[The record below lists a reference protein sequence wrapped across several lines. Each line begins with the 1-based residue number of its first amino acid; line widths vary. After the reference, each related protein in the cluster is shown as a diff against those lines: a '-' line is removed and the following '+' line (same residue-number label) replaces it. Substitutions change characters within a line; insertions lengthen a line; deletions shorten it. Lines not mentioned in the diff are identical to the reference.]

1 LTNIIDIIVGS
12 VIILIKDFIAAMV
25 ANASPVFLRKGT
37 PIDMGRKFLDGRRL
51 LGDGKTFEG
60 YFLGLFFGY
69 TVATVESLLL
79 NDYHFVIYG
88 LAGALGALVGDTVS
102 SFFKRRLGLERGAP
116 LPIVDQ
122 LDFYVGAAVFMW
134 FVGWRPR
141 SIAYLLGG
149 AVLIIILHRLTN
161 YLAYRLHLKDVPW

>member
-1 LTNIIDIIVGS
+1 MTNIMDIIVGS
-12 VIILIKDFIAAMV
+12 VLILIRDFIAAMV
-25 ANASPVFLRKGT
+25 ANASPVFLRRGS
-37 PIDMGRKFLDGRRL
+37 PIDMGRTFVDGRRL

-69 TVATVESLLL
+69 TVAVVESLLL
-79 NDYHFVIYG
+79 NDHRFVIYG
-88 LAGALGALVGDTVS
+88 LAGALGALVGDTTS

-122 LDFYVGAAVFMW
+122 LDFYVGATTFMW
-134 FVGWRPR
+134 LVGWRPP
-141 SIAYLLGG
+141 SLTYLLGG
-149 AVLIIILHRLTN
+149 AVLIVVLHRLTN